1 MTKTEIKMLD
11 KKQHDI
17 ITGKDYKK
25 LIINAAQ
32 SLEDNKEEI
41 NELNV
46 FPVPDG
52 DTGSN
57 MSLTVAEA
65 ARELMMDNDMPLDK
79 TAEKTAKAMLHGA
92 RGNSGVI
99 TSLLFRGIAKGL
111 SNATECDGIAWAK
124 ALKAGVESAYTAVDR
139 PAEGTILTV
148 AKRCAEAAEK
158 ASKEKNSFEYV
169 LDCAINEAEIALD
182 DTITQNP
189 VLEKAG
195 VVDAGG
201 MGWLIVMKAMH
212 QALKSKKAIKFEAKH
227 TVEAK
232 EKADFSSF
240 NTEDITFAFCT
251 EFIVTKHNPDEDT
264 SNFKKYLNGMG
275 DSLVMID
282 DGEIIKVH
290 VHTNEP
296 HTVLGE
302 ALKYGVY
309 ETVKVENMRTQHTN
323 KLVESVPTK
332 EQAELKEYG
341 FVSVANGEGIADMF
355 KELGVDEV
363 VAGGQTMNP
372 STEDL
377 YKAVCK
383 VNAKTVFILPNNKN
397 IIMTSNQVAELTDKK
412 IIVIPTKSIP
422 QGFSAMLGFD
432 YESDAETNEASMKEM
447 IGNVST
453 MQVTYAARSSN
464 YDGLDIKEGDYLAL
478 YEDKLLCSDNN
489 LEVLLKAFCE
499 KIKKQDKGFIS
510 IYYGSDVTE
519 EEANKASAII
529 SSELDGS
536 GAEINLYYGNQ
547 PVYYYIISAE

>member
-1 MTKTEIKMLD
+1 MSD

-17 ITGKDYKK
+17 ITGEDYKK

-65 ARELMMDNDMPLDK
+65 AKELMNDNDMPLDK

-111 SNATECDGIAWAK
+111 SNETECDGIAWAR

-148 AKRCAEAAEK
+148 AKRCAEAAER
-158 ASKEKNSFEYV
+158 AAKEKNSFEYV
-169 LDCAINEAEIALD
+169 LDSAINEAEIALD
-182 DTITQNP
+182 DTVNQNP

-212 QALKSKKAIKFEAKH
+212 QALNSKKAIKFEAKH
-227 TVEAK
+227 TTEAK
-232 EKADFSSF
+232 ERADFSSF

-251 EFIVTKHNPDEDT
+251 EFIITKSNPTEDT
-264 SNFKKYLNGMG
+264 GNFKKYLNGMG

-296 HTVLGE
+296 HAVLGE

-323 KLVESVPTK
+323 KLLDNEIK
-332 EQAELKEYG
+332 EEPKEYG
-341 FVSVANGEGIADMF
+341 FISVANGDGIAEMF
-355 KELGVDEV
+355 KELGVDEI

-377 YKAVCK
+377 YNAVCK
-383 VNAKTVFILPNNKN
+383 INAKTIFILPNNKN
-397 IIMTSNQVAELTDKK
+397 IIMTSNQVAQLTDKN

-432 YESDAETNEASMKEM
+432 FENSYKENEASMKEM
-447 IGNVST
+447 VKSVST
-453 MQVTYAARSSN
+453 MQITYAARNSS

-478 YEDKLLCSDNN
+478 YEDKLLCSHNQ
-489 LEVLLKAFCE
+489 LSVLLKAFTE
-499 KIKKQDKGFIS
+499 KIKEQDKSFVS

-519 EEANKASAII
+519 NEAREAEALITK
-529 SSELDGS
+529 ELEGT
-536 GAEINLYYGNQ
+536 GAEINLYCGNQ